1 MMLGAR
7 TGAWA
12 KSGAPLPYDAE
23 VEYLENTGNQWIKT
37 DFIPDQDSQVEFS
50 FMNLNHDTSIYN
62 LWVSGTFLS
71 KNNTKMFG
79 VRISKSDSE
88 IECFTMPVR
97 LHYYGQ
103 NIGIKLNAQF
113 RDKTWTIGDVSSDV
127 ASDFTCRAPL
137 PLLGINYGTTSYG
150 YQVRAPFIGRIYSFK
165 AWQNGTLVR
174 DFIPV
179 RFANEDGASEGAMF
193 DKASGQLFR
202 NSGTG
207 AFILGPDKTI

>member
-1 MMLGAR
+1 MMEAVR
-7 TGAWA
+7 NGAWA

-23 VEYLENTGNQWIKT
+23 VEWLENTGNQWIKT

-62 LWVSGTFLS
+62 LWVSGTFSS
-71 KNNTKMFG
+71 KNNRNFFG
-79 VRISKSDSE
+79 VRITKSDSE
-88 IECFTMPVR
+88 IECFTTPVR

-113 RDKTWTIGDVSSDV
+113 RDKTWTIGDVASDV
-127 ASDFTCRAPL
+127 ASDFTCRASL
-137 PLLGINYGTTSYG
+137 PLFGMNYGTTSYD
-150 YQVRAPFIGRIYSFK
+150 YQVSAPFIGRIYSFK

-193 DKASGQLFR
+193 DKASGQLYR
-202 NSGTG
+202 NAGTG
-207 AFILGPDKTI
+207 AVVIGPDKTT

>member
-1 MMLGAR
+1 MMEAVR
-7 TGAWA
+7 NGAWA

-23 VEYLENTGNQWIKT
+23 VEWLENTGNQWIKT

-62 LWVSGTFLS
+62 LWVSGTFSS
-71 KNNTKMFG
+71 KNNRNFFG
-79 VRISKSDSE
+79 VRITKSDSE
-88 IECFTMPVR
+88 IECFTTPVR

-113 RDKTWTIGDVSSDV
+113 RDKTWTIGDVASDV
-127 ASDFTCRAPL
+127 ASDFTCRASL
-137 PLLGINYGTTSYG
+137 PLFGMNYGTTSYD
-150 YQVRAPFIGRIYSFK
+150 YQVSAPFIGRIYSFK

-193 DKASGQLFR
+193 DKASGELYL
-202 NSGTG
+202 NAGTG
-207 AFILGPDKTI
+207 AFVIGPDKTT